1 MMIRSLVRP
10 RQLLRTQPNLN
21 IHNSFSPP
29 EPPRPNNHHDFL
41 NFFISSTNCIIV
53 ASILWGFESYHEKIK
68 ILDDMDHKINDIV
81 IAYKLLEKRC
91 ITRTSSNISLARHL
105 THNPNNS

>member
-10 RQLLRTQPNLN
+10 RQLIRTQSNLN

-29 EPPRPNNHHDFL
+29 EPPSPNNHHDFL

-91 ITRTSSNISLARHL
+91 ITRTSSNISLGRHL